1 MANYI
6 HHANQTLL
14 WNMVNK
20 LPDFQKLSPP
30 KKDFEFKNTIEYLYN
45 MNRHKPSLT
54 LQELQQLNR
63 ETIMA
68 FVKEKPPLYPQQP
81 QQPQQSQQSQQPQ
94 QPQQPQQSQQQSQS
108 PFPTFETKQ
117 EQSQRQFEERQ
128 NIYKQMNSK
137 PDLPSLEIFKDKIE
151 DTAIEN
157 MDALIQQYQ
166 KQREMEFQQYTP
178 PPPISSGER
187 DKEKEKKEQEPLEKK
202 KQKLRMLDNN
212 ENVSLSLSLNAIDL
226 DLDATANKK
235 NVSWSTTQNIEY
247 VIEDDYWE
255 KKIMELS
262 DKLSDKLDEANH
274 RINEANSR
282 INEANLRIDEANHR
296 VTILENR
303 LDKQEKQEVAFSL
316 ENIIQQIL

>member
-68 FVKEKPPLYPQQP
+68 FVKEKPNPNPNPNPSYEKPPLYPQPQQQTQ
-81 QQPQQSQQSQQPQ
+81 QQPQT
-94 QPQQPQQSQQQSQS
+94 
-108 PFPTFETKQ
+108 FPTFETKQ

-137 PDLPSLEIFKDKIE
+137 PDLPSPEIFKDKIE

-178 PPPISSGER
+178 PPPISSGE
-187 DKEKEKKEQEPLEKK
+187 KEKKEPLEKK

-212 ENVSLSLSLNAIDL
+212 ANLSLSLNAIDL
-226 DLDATANKK
+226 DLDVTANKK

-255 KKIMELS
+255 KKIIELN
-262 DKLSDKLDEANH
+262 DKLSH
-274 RINEANSR
+274 RI
-282 INEANLRIDEANHR
+282 
-296 VTILENR
+296 TILENR
-303 LDKQEKQEVAFSL
+303 LDKQEVVFSL
-316 ENIIQQIL
+316 EKIIQQI

>member
-45 MNRHKPSLT
+45 MNRHKPFLT

-68 FVKEKPPLYPQQP
+68 FVKEKPNPNPNPNPNYEKPPLYPQP
-81 QQPQQSQQSQQPQ
+81 QNPQNQNPI
-94 QPQQPQQSQQQSQS
+94 
-108 PFPTFETKQ
+108 FETKQ

-137 PDLPSLEIFKDKIE
+137 PDLPSPEIFKDKIE
-151 DTAIEN
+151 DTVIEN
-157 MDALIQQYQ
+157 MDVLIQQYQ

-178 PPPISSGER
+178 PPPISSGEK
-187 DKEKEKKEQEPLEKK
+187 KEKPLEQEKLLEKK

-212 ENVSLSLSLNAIDL
+212 ENVSLSLNAIDL
-226 DLDATANKK
+226 DLDTTANKK
-235 NVSWSTTQNIEY
+235 NVSWSTTQNVEY

-262 DKLSDKLDEANH
+262 
-274 RINEANSR
+274 
-282 INEANLRIDEANHR
+282 EANLRLSEAI
-296 VTILENR
+296 TILENR
-303 LDKQEKQEVAFSL
+303 LDKQEVAFSL

>member
-68 FVKEKPPLYPQQP
+68 FVKEKPNYENPQP
-81 QQPQQSQQSQQPQ
+81 QL
-94 QPQQPQQSQQQSQS
+94 QQQSS
-108 PFPTFETKQ
+108 FPTFETKQ

-137 PDLPSLEIFKDKIE
+137 PDLPSPEIFKDKIE

-178 PPPISSGER
+178 PPPISSGE
-187 DKEKEKKEQEPLEKK
+187 KEKKEPLEKK

-212 ENVSLSLSLNAIDL
+212 ANLSLSLNAIDL

-255 KKIMELS
+255 KKIIELN
-262 DKLSDKLDEANH
+262 DKLSH
-274 RINEANSR
+274 RI
-282 INEANLRIDEANHR
+282 
-296 VTILENR
+296 TILENR
-303 LDKQEKQEVAFSL
+303 LDKQEVVFSL
-316 ENIIQQIL
+316 EKIIQQI

>member
-14 WNMVNK
+14 WNMANK

-68 FVKEKPPLYPQQP
+68 FVKEKPNTNYEKPPLYPQPQ
-81 QQPQQSQQSQQPQ
+81 QQPQQQQPQ
-94 QPQQPQQSQQQSQS
+94 QS

-137 PDLPSLEIFKDKIE
+137 PDLPSPEIFKDKIE

-178 PPPISSGER
+178 PPPISSGEK
-187 DKEKEKKEQEPLEKK
+187 KEKEQEKPLAEKR

-212 ENVSLSLSLNAIDL
+212 NNNENVSLSLNAIDL
-226 DLDATANKK
+226 DLDATTNKK
-235 NVSWSTTQNIEY
+235 NVSWSTTQNVEY

-262 DKLSDKLDEANH
+262 DKLE
-274 RINEANSR
+274 
-282 INEANLRIDEANHR
+282 EANLRLSDKLEEANLKI
-296 VTILENR
+296 TTLENR
-303 LDKQEKQEVAFSL
+303 LDKQEVAFYL
-316 ENIIQQIL
+316 EHIIQQIL

>member
-1 MANYI
+1 
-6 HHANQTLL
+6 
-14 WNMVNK
+14 MVNK

-68 FVKEKPPLYPQQP
+68 FVKEKPNTNYEKPPLYPQQQP
-81 QQPQQSQQSQQPQ
+81 QQPQQQPQ
-94 QPQQPQQSQQQSQS
+94 QQTFS
-108 PFPTFETKQ
+108 TFETKQ

-137 PDLPSLEIFKDKIE
+137 PDLPSPEIFKDKIE

-157 MDALIQQYQ
+157 MDVLIQQYQ

-178 PPPISSGER
+178 PPPISSGEK
-187 DKEKEKKEQEPLEKK
+187 KEKPLEQEKPLEKK

-212 ENVSLSLSLNAIDL
+212 ENVSLSLNAIDL
-226 DLDATANKK
+226 DLDTTANKK
-235 NVSWSTTQNIEY
+235 NVSWSTTQNVEY

-262 DKLSDKLDEANH
+262 DKLE
-274 RINEANSR
+274 
-282 INEANLRIDEANHR
+282 EANLRISEANLR
-296 VTILENR
+296 ISDKLEEANLRLSEANIKITTLENR
-303 LDKQEKQEVAFSL
+303 LDKQEVAFSL
-316 ENIIQQIL
+316 EHIIQQIL